1 MSSIEPERF
10 AEVMDT
16 RPQGMGREELNGL
29 RILFVDDEPADIA
42 LACIELERSGLEFC
56 KRTASTERELRR
68 ELASFEPDI
77 VLCDYNIPGFSGTRA
92 MEVVRNM
99 RPSTPILMITGSITE
114 DTAIDCLRL
123 GATDYLLKSSL
134 RRLSPAVR
142 RAVADQRERKEF
154 ESRIQRLAHYD
165 SLTGL
170 PNLVHVEGVARRAIE
185 RGRKTGRYMAIVAL
199 NLDKFRFVGET
210 IGRRPADGILKQVA
224 AQLSAQCRDRDA
236 IARVGSDEF
245 VLALTDIGDALEAGV
260 LVQGL
265 LAAVAKPRRFEG
277 RELNITAS
285 AGVALYPLD
294 GTSFETLICDADTA
308 MHESKSIGPGRFQFH
323 SSDLVRHA
331 QERRR
336 LEASLRSAIEREE
349 MELHFQ
355 PQYDIRSGQVCGVEA
370 LTRWFRAGGSPVSPA
385 MFIPLAEQ
393 SGLIDALGAWALRSG
408 CEAAMRWKS
417 DHEPPPT
424 VCVNVSTQQINE
436 PFTAVIERAL
446 EATGLP
452 AERLELEITE
462 SVLISNADV
471 VLECLA
477 QWKRLGVRV
486 AVDDFGTGYSSL
498 SYLSR
503 LPVDR
508 LKVDKSLVQGMMGE
522 PKDAAIV
529 RAVLSLSRELGFT
542 VIAEGVETEAQLAM
556 LADLGCQQAQGY
568 LLAAPAEAAEVSAM
582 MHSRWGMRH
591 GGFQSESHA

>member
-1 MSSIEPERF
+1 MSPIETSRF
-10 AEVMDT
+10 AEVMDGS
-16 RPQGMGREELNGL
+16 PQGLGGEGLNEL
-29 RILFVDDEPADIA
+29 RILFVDDEPADVA

-56 KRTASTERELRR
+56 SRRASSERELKR

-77 VLCDYNIPGFSGTRA
+77 VLCDYNIPGFSGPRA

-99 RPSTPILMITGSITE
+99 RPSTPILMITGSVSE

-170 PNLVHVEGVARRAIE
+170 PNLVHVEGVARRAID
-185 RGRKTGRYMAIVAL
+185 RARRTGRYMAVVAL

-210 IGRRPADGILKQVA
+210 IGRRPADGVLKQIA

-236 IARVGSDEF
+236 IARVGPDEF
-245 VLALTDIGDALEAGV
+245 LLALTDIGDALEAGV

-265 LAAVAKPRRFEG
+265 LAAVAKPREFKG

-294 GTSFETLICDADTA
+294 GTSFETLICEADTA
-308 MHESKSIGPGRFQFH
+308 MHESKSMGPGRFQFH

-349 MELHFQ
+349 MLLHFQ
-355 PQYDIRSGQVCGVEA
+355 PQFDIRSGQMCGVEA
-370 LTRWFRAGGSPVSPA
+370 LTRWFPPGDAPVAPA

-393 SGLIDALGAWALRSG
+393 AGLIDALGAWALRSG
-408 CEAAMRWKS
+408 CEAAMRWNNGR
-417 DHEPPPT
+417 EPSPT
-424 VCVNVSTQQINE
+424 VCINVSTQQINE
-436 PFTAVIERAL
+436 PFTSVIARAL
-446 EATGLP
+446 ETTGLP

-462 SVLISNADV
+462 SVLISNTDV

-522 PKDAAIV
+522 PKEAAIV

-556 LADLGCQQAQGY
+556 LQELGCEQAQGY
-568 LLAAPAEAAEVSAM
+568 LLGAPAEADTVGAM
-582 MHSRWGMRH
+582 MNGRWGLRH
-591 GGFQSESHA
+591 GEPGSRPHA